1 MFCFRYV
8 FLCGKWLSLD
18 CDDGQ
23 VWCSLEVLQDGNIE
37 TDKLFYNLSQKKLFD
52 DHLWVSLL
60 KRPYFSR
67 FSRVQRLWCLVALLF
82 LALISSAMWYNQL
95 DERIMQTVKVWLIK
109 LNYKQ
114 FYVGFMSSVIVLQH
128 DFSFNS

>member
-1 MFCFRYV
+1 M
-8 FLCGKWLSLD
+8 SLD

-23 VWCSLEVLQDGNIE
+23 VLCRMEVLEDGNIE
-37 TDKLFYNLSQKKLFD
+37 TDKLFYNLTQKKLFD

-82 LALISSAMWYNQL
+82 LAMISSAMWYS
-95 DERIMQTVKVWLIK
+95 ERIMQTIKVGLIK
-109 LNYKQ
+109 LNYKH
-114 FYVGFMSSVIVLQH
+114 FYVGLMSSVIVIP
-128 DFSFNS
+128 